1 MGIYIGIQIFVIGL
15 FFLLGWA
22 VRYKKQYGI
31 LSGFNGRS
39 EEEQKQLIENG
50 FPQKT
55 GSLLIWTALGMLILL
70 PLVFTSFP
78 YAIEVQY
85 GFMIIFI
92 LSGFIYLTKYELPHK
107 RKRSYW
113 ISSVIGVAVVGLICV
128 IMFLGYQK
136 SDLVIKEATFAITG
150 MYGDEW
156 NISEIEE
163 VELMVEMPEVT
174 IKSNGFA
181 MGTIAKGKFQVKNY
195 GSSLLFI
202 RKQPP
207 YLYIKVKNQSIFIN
221 GASPEET
228 QNWYLLLS
236 SKRP

>member
-1 MGIYIGIQIFVIGL
+1 MGIYIGIQVFVIGL

-22 VRYKKQYGI
+22 ICYKEQYGL

-55 GSLLIWTALGMLILL
+55 GLLLIWTAVGMLILL

-92 LSGFIYLTKYELPHK
+92 LGGFIYLTRYELPHK
-107 RKRSYW
+107 RKKSYW
-113 ISSVIGVAVVGLICV
+113 ISSVITIMVVGFISVL
-128 IMFLGYQK
+128 MFFGYQK
-136 SDLVIKEATFAITG
+136 SDLVIKEATFGITG

-156 NISEIEE
+156 NISDIEE
-163 VELMVEMPEVT
+163 VELMEEMPEVT

-181 MGTIAKGKFQVKNY
+181 TGTIAKGKFRVRNY

-202 RKQPP
+202 SKQPP
-207 YLYIKVKNQSIFIN
+207 YLYIKMKDQSIFIN

-228 QNWYLLLS
+228 QNWYILLS
-236 SKRP
+236 SKLH